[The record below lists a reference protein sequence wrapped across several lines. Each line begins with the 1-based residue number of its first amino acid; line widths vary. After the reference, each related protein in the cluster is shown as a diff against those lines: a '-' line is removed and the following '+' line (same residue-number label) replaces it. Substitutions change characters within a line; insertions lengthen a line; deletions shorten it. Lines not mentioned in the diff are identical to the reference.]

1 MGFNLLGVL
10 PLRFPSI
17 DLDAR
22 GLRLPPV
29 LEAYAVGVT
38 FALAASPCSTPVLT
52 SLLAW
57 VGASGDP
64 VQGGAL
70 LLTYSVG
77 YVAPL
82 LAAAASTVWS
92 LLLVSWSMF
101 HGRYTR
107 RHHTQG
113 VMSQLLS
120 LRGKSDWVPTASG
133 VLLVA
138 GGTYT
143 LLTRLVVV

>member
-10 PLRFPSI
+10 PLRFPSL

-22 GLRLPPV
+22 GLRLPPL

-52 SLLAW
+52 SLLAF

-70 LLTYSVG
+70 LLTYSLG

-82 LAAAASTVWS
+82 LAAAASTVR
-92 LLLVSWSMF
+92 LCATERAIMTANDATI
-101 HGRYTR
+101 RA
-107 RHHTQG
+107 QG